1 MSLIRLTQSPITTV
15 ATVPVTVAELPE
27 FSRRSAKLLSE
38 VERQDI
44 VCFLA
49 HAPKSGVLIEGCGG
63 IRKLRW
69 RRGNKGKSGGI
80 RIVYYFYN
88 ERIPLYLITLFVKG
102 DRANLTQAERNDLR
116 ALVDELIMSSLRKLN

>member
-1 MSLIRLTQSPITTV
+1 M
-15 ATVPVTVAELPE
+15 
-27 FSRRSAKLLSE
+27 
-38 VERQDI
+38 
-44 VCFLA
+44 
-49 HAPKSGVLIEGCGG
+49 SGVLIEGGGG

-102 DRANLTQAERNDLR
+102 DRANLTQAERDDLR

>member
-1 MSLIRLTQSPITTV
+1 
-15 ATVPVTVAELPE
+15 
-27 FSRRSAKLLSE
+27 
-38 VERQDI
+38 
-44 VCFLA
+44 
-49 HAPKSGVLIEGCGG
+49 VLIEGSGG

>member
-1 MSLIRLTQSPITTV
+1 MSLIRLTQSPVTTV
-15 ATVPVTVAELPE
+15 ATGPVTGAEVPE
-27 FSRRSAKLLSE
+27 FLRRSAKLLSE

-49 HAPKSGVLIEGCGG
+49 HAPKSGVLIEGGGG
-63 IRKLRW
+63 IRKLRL

-102 DRANLTQAERNDLR
+102 DRTNLTQAERNDLR
-116 ALVDELIMSSLRKLN
+116 ALVDELILSSLRKLN

>member
-1 MSLIRLTQSPITTV
+1 MSLIRLTQYPVTTV

-27 FSRRSAKLLSE
+27 FLRRSAKLLSE

-49 HAPKSGVLIEGCGG
+49 HAPKSGVLIEGGGG
-63 IRKLRW
+63 IRKLRL

-102 DRANLTQAERNDLR
+102 DRTNLTQAERNDLR
-116 ALVDELIMSSLRKLN
+116 ALVDELILSSLRKLN

>member
-1 MSLIRLTQSPITTV
+1 M
-15 ATVPVTVAELPE
+15 
-27 FSRRSAKLLSE
+27 
-38 VERQDI
+38 
-44 VCFLA
+44 
-49 HAPKSGVLIEGCGG
+49 LIEGCGG

-88 ERIPLYLITLFVKG
+88 EHVPLYLITLFVKG

>member
-44 VCFLA
+44 ICFLA
-49 HAPKSGVLIEGCGG
+49 HSPKSGVLIEGCGG

-69 RRGNKGKSGGI
+69 RRGNKGKSSGL
-80 RIVYYFYN
+80 RIVYYFCN
-88 ERIPLYLITLFVKG
+88 HHMPLYLITLFAKG

-116 ALVDELIMSSLRKLN
+116 ELVDELVTISLRKLN